1 MNNNWDDECRR
12 TRAILSAALFLLLAA
27 PVAARADPFYL
38 RYDADE
44 VYPEDAGWERHT
56 TDPYGLLV
64 RDLDSGNFTSDS
76 RASPY
81 ISDFYRR
88 DLGDLG
94 PDPGEI
100 VTVTWRMRVP
110 WADASD
116 YEADPAV
123 LISNGSSEYVQ
134 FFVGMDFVAVNEDGL
149 LGPEHLYEFEPR
161 QWRTFSFVSADLE
174 HCELYVDGAFA
185 FTGQFSRHY
194 IGGPNRVSFGDTF
207 IGFASLSEW
216 DYLEVAVAP
225 EAASAPLVLTAM
237 AFCVHLRRR
246 GS

>member
-1 MNNNWDDECRR
+1 MARR
-12 TRAILSAALFLLLAA
+12 SVAGVIVFLSAALLLAGA
-27 PVAARADPFYL
+27 VSARADPFYL

-64 RDLDSGNFTSDS
+64 RGLDSGIFTIDS

-88 DLGDLG
+88 DLGDFG
-94 PDPGEI
+94 PGPGET

-116 YEADPAV
+116 YEADPKV
-123 LISNGSSEYVQ
+123 LISNGASEYVE
-134 FFVGMDFVAVNEDGL
+134 FFVGTDFVAVDEDGL
-149 LGPEHLYEFEPR
+149 LGPEHLYEFDPC

-174 HCELYVDGAFA
+174 HYELYVDGALA
-185 FTGQFSRHY
+185 FTGALSLDY
-194 IGGPNRVSFGDTF
+194 IGGPNRVTFGDTF

-216 DYLEVAVAP
+216 DYLEVAVVP
-225 EAASAPLVLTAM
+225 EAASAPLALTAM
-237 AFCVHLRRR
+237 AFCAHLRRR
-246 GS
+246 QS